1 MGLSRVRPICR
12 TVDMHETVNL
22 RDGRTVVFLVLA
34 TVCLSGWISPPLAL
48 ALGLA
53 FALTVGNPLPRLAQ
67 KSAKLLLQASVV
79 GLGFGMNLGI
89 LWSAGRT
96 GIGFTVGTI
105 TGTLL
110 LGWCVGRLLRVESQ
124 TSTLVSCGTA
134 ICGGSAIA
142 AVAGVIK
149 ADSRAVSV
157 ALATVFVLNAVALF
171 LFPPLGHWL
180 GLTQHQ
186 FGVWSAIAI
195 HDTSSVVGAAAKYG
209 DEALRVATTVKLV
222 RALWI
227 VPLALGLALVTGRKG
242 AKIAWPWFILFFVA
256 AACVRTWLPQGEAG
270 YGKLVLLARL
280 GLTLTLFLIGAQIS
294 REALRTVGWRALV
307 QGIIL
312 WIAISLTGLLAVRHW
327 AGA

>member
-1 MGLSRVRPICR
+1 MSGFPEPLS
-12 TVDMHETVNL
+12 L
-22 RDGRTVVFLVLA
+22 RDGRTAVFLVLA
-34 TVCLSGWISPPLAL
+34 ASCLTGWISPPLAL

-53 FALTVGNPLPRLAQ
+53 FALTAGNPLPRLTQ
-67 KSAKLLLQASVV
+67 KSAKILLQASVV
-79 GLGFGMNLGI
+79 GLGFGMNLAM

-149 ADSRAVSV
+149 ADSRAISV
-157 ALATVFVLNAVALF
+157 ALGTVFVLNAVALF

-227 VPLALGLALVTGRKG
+227 VPLALGLAFFTGRKG

-256 AACVRTWLPQGEAG
+256 AACVRTWLPQGEAV
-270 YGKLVLLARL
+270 YGTLAKLARL
-280 GLTLTLFLIGAQIS
+280 GLTLTLFLIGAQLS
-294 REALRTVGWRALV
+294 REALRTVGWRALL
-307 QGIIL
+307 QGAIL
-312 WIAISLTGLLAVRHW
+312 WVVISIAGLLAVRQLV
-327 AGA
+327 AG

>member
-1 MGLSRVRPICR
+1 
-12 TVDMHETVNL
+12 MHETVNL